1 MAKIF
6 FPYIDRPKEF
16 PFLLGRPIRF
26 LFIVENLVYYWEFT
40 MEGTTLYLHS
50 DDISE
55 KTPVLKD
62 ILLED
67 TGITF
72 YLENG
77 SLASQTSIAKAIY
90 IEFEQI
96 GKGVHTLGRL
106 DPLTLGDIDPFTLG
120 EISNVSAN
128 WKALRN
134 AIVSAVSN
142 IFAEGGDWQMRL
154 NSDAVVATEKAIF
167 TGELSAF
174 TYMTGLRKQRGR
186 TLGELDPYALEDIDM
201 MLTTFRVFEDV
212 PAHLIKY
219 IGVTHR
225 DMLRSALAA
234 TEPSINIYPNAIGLT
249 PMLKNELTATEP
261 KVGIYAEAAGIVKK
275 LKSEL
280 PAGAAT
286 VGAYTNATG
295 VEMKIATE
303 WTTGKMDTRV
313 YLTPAEVQAL
323 KNESAAS
330 ASSLDKRAG
339 VEGIAPVLRNE
350 DISAVGHVPNKA
362 SGAYMRLLSG
372 GEGACSLG
380 INALPDAH
388 KTVLLS
394 SDISIEITTTTDET

>member
-26 LFIVENLVYYWEFT
+26 LFIVENLVYCWEFT

-55 KTPVLKD
+55 KTPILKD

-72 YLENG
+72 YLENH
-77 SLASQTSIAKAIY
+77 SLDAKLSVVKSIL

-142 IFAEGGDWQMRL
+142 VFAEGGDWQMRL
-154 NSDAVVATEKAIF
+154 NSDAVVATGKAIF

-174 TYMTGLRKQRGR
+174 TCMTGLRKQRGR
-186 TLGELDPYALEDIDM
+186 TLGELDPYVLEDIDM

-234 TEPSINIYPNAIGLT
+234 NEPSVNIYPNAIGLT
-249 PMLKNELTATEP
+249 PMLKNE
-261 KVGIYAEAAGIVKK
+261 
-275 LKSEL
+275 
-280 PAGAAT
+280 
-286 VGAYTNATG
+286 
-295 VEMKIATE
+295 
-303 WTTGKMDTRV
+303 
-313 YLTPAEVQAL
+313 
-323 KNESAAS
+323 SAAS
-330 ASSLDKRAG
+330 ASSLDKRADA
-339 VEGIAPVLRNE
+339 EGIAPVLRNE
-350 DISAVGHVPNKA
+350 DISAVGHVQNKA

-372 GEGACSLG
+372 GEGACALG